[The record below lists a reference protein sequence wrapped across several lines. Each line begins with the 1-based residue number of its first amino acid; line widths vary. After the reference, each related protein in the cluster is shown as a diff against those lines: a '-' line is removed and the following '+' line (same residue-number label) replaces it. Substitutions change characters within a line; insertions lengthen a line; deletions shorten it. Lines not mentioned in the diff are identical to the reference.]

1 MPSIAGGA
9 ILGAGA
15 LGAGA
20 SIYGANEQATAAE
33 NAQNLQWQM
42 FGRTQQNL
50 QPYMNEGTQA
60 LPMLN
65 NLLGLGSQ
73 GAAGESAALAKTPG
87 YQFALQQGLQGTQNG
102 FAAQGLGSSGAA
114 MKGAANYAEG
124 LASTTYQ
131 QQVGNYMNLAGLGAN
146 AAAGVSQAGMSAGTN
161 IGNAMM
167 GAASAQAAGLSGAAG
182 SLGNSL
188 ALAGMMNGGGGGG
201 MFTNQNL
208 GQAIENANPGYW
220 ETFGGSSSPNF
231 ATGT

>member
-1 MPSIAGGA
+1 MPSISMPAA
-9 ILGAGA
+9 ALGAGA

-20 SIYGANEQATAAE
+20 SIYGASEQSEAAQ
-33 NAQNLQWQM
+33 NAENLQWQM
-42 FGRTQQNL
+42 FEKTQGNL
-50 QPYMNEGTQA
+50 QPYMNEGTKA

-65 NLLGLGSQ
+65 NLLGLGPQ
-73 GAAGESAALAKTPG
+73 GASGEMSALAKTPG

-146 AAAGVSQAGMSAGTN
+146 AAAGVSNAGMSAGTN

-167 GAASAQAAGLSGAAG
+167 GAGAAQAGGLSGAAG
-182 SLGNSL
+182 SIAN
-188 ALAGMMNGGGGGG
+188 AMMLAGMYGGGGQNG
-201 MFTNQNL
+201 MYSEI
-208 GQAIENANPGYW
+208 GQGQMGIPG
-220 ETFGGSSSPNF
+220 GGSISYPF
-231 ATGT
+231 MG